1 MNKVYVNCGG
11 SLYSFNSKK
20 EVMSFFESCINCS
33 EGSERERYTI
43 IYFDVKSN
51 LNTNKRCFSDNTS
64 FVYNSDIKASEI
76 DDTDEKL
83 LIKNFDISK
92 EDLLAF
98 EANNYLYNNNHNR
111 IHNNKK
117 LESVEEI
124 YDTYIKDNKKENRTF
139 YVIDKEKIICIAD
152 NISDTEYYSQVFPI
166 KDYLYAD
173 LWLKGDIE
181 YEDYLS
187 KIKQIDKEIY

>member
-1 MNKVYVNCGG
+1 
-11 SLYSFNSKK
+11 
-20 EVMSFFESCINCS
+20 MSFFESCINCS

-117 LESVEEI
+117 LESVEDI

-139 YVIDKEKIICIAD
+139 YVIDKEKIICIDD
-152 NISDTEYYSQVFPI
+152 NISDTEYYTQVFPI

-187 KIKQIDKEIY
+187 KIKQNDKEIY

>member
-33 EGSERERYTI
+33 EGSERERYTT

-98 EANNYLYNNNHNR
+98 EANNYLYNN
-111 IHNNKK
+111 K
-117 LESVEEI
+117 LESVEDI

-139 YVIDKEKIICIAD
+139 YVIDKEKIICIDD
-152 NISDTEYYSQVFPI
+152 NISDTEYYSQIFPI

-187 KIKQIDKEIY
+187 KIKQNDKEIY

>member
-1 MNKVYVNCGG
+1 MSKVYVNCGG

-33 EGSERERYTI
+33 EESERERYTI

-64 FVYNSDIKASEI
+64 FVYNSDIKVSEI

-117 LESVEEI
+117 LESVEDI

-187 KIKQIDKEIY
+187 KIKRIDKEIY

>member
-1 MNKVYVNCGG
+1 MSKVYVNCGG

-64 FVYNSDIKASEI
+64 FVYNSDIKVSEI

-83 LIKNFDISK
+83 LIKNFDIS
-92 EDLLAF
+92 
-98 EANNYLYNNNHNR
+98 
-111 IHNNKK
+111 
-117 LESVEEI
+117 I
-124 YDTYIKDNKKENRTF
+124 Y
-139 YVIDKEKIICIAD
+139 
-152 NISDTEYYSQVFPI
+152 
-166 KDYLYAD
+166 
-173 LWLKGDIE
+173 
-181 YEDYLS
+181 
-187 KIKQIDKEIY
+187 

>member
-11 SLYSFNSKK
+11 SLYFFNSKK
-20 EVMSFFESCINCS
+20 EVMSFFENCINCS

-43 IYFDVKSN
+43 IYFDVKNN

-64 FVYNSDIKASEI
+64 FVYNSDIKVSEI

-98 EANNYLYNNNHNR
+98 EANNYLYNNNHKR

-124 YDTYIKDNKKENRTF
+124 YDTYIKNNKKENRTF
-139 YVIDKEKIICIAD
+139 YVIYKEKIICIDD

-187 KIKQIDKEIY
+187 KIKQIEKEIN

>member
-1 MNKVYVNCGG
+1 MHNGKFHIGGLIIFVLETDTEQTILRNCGG

-64 FVYNSDIKASEI
+64 FVYNSDIKVSEI

-83 LIKNFDISK
+83 LIK
-92 EDLLAF
+92 
-98 EANNYLYNNNHNR
+98 
-111 IHNNKK
+111 
-117 LESVEEI
+117 
-124 YDTYIKDNKKENRTF
+124 
-139 YVIDKEKIICIAD
+139 KIPD
-152 NISDTEYYSQVFPI
+152 VR
-166 KDYLYAD
+166 
-173 LWLKGDIE
+173 
-181 YEDYLS
+181 
-187 KIKQIDKEIY
+187 

>member
-20 EVMSFFESCINCS
+20 EVMSFFENCINCS
-33 EGSERERYTI
+33 EGSERERYSI

-64 FVYNSDIKASEI
+64 FVYNSDIKVSEI

-117 LESVEEI
+117 LESVEDI

-173 LWLKGDIE
+173 LWLKGNIE

-187 KIKQIDKEIY
+187 KIKRIDKEIY